1 MIGRAQVASSNDA
14 TTAALG
20 VVNYINSNSNLADAL
35 GGLIRLGFHDAAG
48 QNGANGCLAAIT
60 EHNGLPAV
68 VASLEA
74 IRPSGMS
81 KADLWALAA
90 IVAVKQA
97 GGPSMTFWSGR
108 TDCTS
113 AVCCDDTGLLP
124 GADPASDVWQ
134 NVFDNLGA
142 RLGFSAQEITA
153 LMGAHSVGVAFEA
166 NSGFNGPWIPQ
177 NTVLSNSYYN
187 RLANV
192 GWARTTTASG
202 ARVWLDAGN
211 RIMLQTDMVLIL
223 DPLSCSATRQVCTQN
238 TVTFGYVQS
247 YINNNT
253 LFLND
258 FDLAYGK
265 LLQAGWAAGSLTAV
279 PFSTTVA
286 PTPRPSP
293 EPTTRNP
300 TPAPTSKPTAEP
312 TTPKPTPAPTTKE
325 PTTAQPT
332 VPTPSPT
339 RQPTFQPTP
348 EPSSKPTKVPTQKPS
363 TRPTAAPSA
372 PTVTPTSRRGR

>member
-14 TTAALG
+14 TTAALS

-153 LMGAHSVGVAFEA
+153 LMGAHSVGLAFEA
-166 NSGFNGPWIPQ
+166 NSGFNGPRIPQ
-177 NTVLSNSYYN
+177 NTVLLNYNSY
-187 RLANV
+187 RVLQSPGEIV
-192 GWARTTTASG
+192 GWARTTTTASG
-202 ARVWLDAGN
+202 AWLCAK
-211 RIMLQTDMVLIL
+211 LHKQQHAV
-223 DPLSCSATRQVCTQN
+223 P
-238 TVTFGYVQS
+238 
-247 YINNNT
+247 
-253 LFLND
+253 
-258 FDLAYGK
+258 DLAYGK
-265 LLQAGWAAGSLTAV
+265 LLQTGWAAGSLTAV
-279 PFSTTVA
+279 PFSSTVA
-286 PTPRPSP
+286 PTSR
-293 EPTTRNP
+293 
-300 TPAPTSKPTAEP
+300 PTAEP
-312 TTPKPTPAPTTKE
+312 TTPKPTPAPTTKA

-348 EPSSKPTKVPTQKPS
+348 QPSSKPTKVPTQKPS